1 MAVKACCCGEHLRV
15 LRLFCSRRR
24 RADMIVSKSRDRQNI
39 AASKGSTA
47 GQIYLEEAGLIV
59 HGKSGNMHWEQHQ

>member
-1 MAVKACCCGEHLRV
+1 
-15 LRLFCSRRR
+15 
-24 RADMIVSKSRDRQNI
+24 MIVSKSRDRQNI

>member
-1 MAVKACCCGEHLRV
+1 
-15 LRLFCSRRR
+15 
-24 RADMIVSKSRDRQNI
+24 VSKSRDRQNI

-59 HGKSGNMHWEQHQ
+59 HAKSGNMHWEQHQ